1 MNNHTMFWWIFPRRD
16 GDYQWWWGYRKVT
29 MISLP
34 ESEKQRY
41 LEKMRGLKCHTEF
54 TTTTPEHIRT

>member
-34 ESEKQRY
+34 ESEKQKY
-41 LEKMRGLKCHTEF
+41 LEKMRGLK
-54 TTTTPEHIRT
+54 